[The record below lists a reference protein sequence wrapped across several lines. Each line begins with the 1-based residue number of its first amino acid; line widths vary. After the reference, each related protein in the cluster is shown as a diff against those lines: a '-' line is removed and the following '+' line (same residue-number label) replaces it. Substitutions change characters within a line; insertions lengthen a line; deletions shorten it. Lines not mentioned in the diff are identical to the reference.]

1 MKIDI
6 NIVNEQKQSKNI
18 VTTDKISV
26 LILYQKL
33 IRKMNNEYKMA
44 EMN

>member
-26 LILYQKL
+26 LILY
-33 IRKMNNEYKMA
+33 
-44 EMN
+44 